1 MENFDPS
8 LLVIILL
15 IGAAFV
21 AGYIDTLVGG
31 GGLITIPALMAA
43 GMPPIMALG
52 TNKLQAVAGSGT
64 ATFTLLRLSKLSFSD
79 VKWLM
84 LSAFIGS
91 LVGAIA
97 VQFINSQVLSMVIPI
112 VIVFIAVYFIFSANQ
127 AVSERQALIKNTSYG
142 LTAVPSIGFYDGM
155 FGPGTGSFFVWSGV
169 ALRGQPIILST
180 MIAKALNF
188 ATNIA
193 ALVVFVWFGKVAWVI
208 GSSMMIGQV
217 LGARMGAKSLM
228 KVNPVLLRYFVIVL
242 CAVILL
248 WWSLK

>member
-8 LLVIILL
+8 LLVIMAL
-15 IGAAFV
+15 IGAALV

-31 GGLITIPALMAA
+31 GGLITIPALMVA

-64 ATFTLLRLSKLSFSD
+64 ATLTLLRLSKLSFSD

-84 LSAFIGS
+84 LTAFFGS
-91 LVGAIA
+91 LFGAIA
-97 VQFINSQVLSMVIPI
+97 VQFIDSRVLNFVIPL
-112 VIVFIAVYFIFSANQ
+112 VIIFIAVYFIFSANQ
-127 AVSERQALIKNTSYG
+127 TVSQRPSLIENKTYG
-142 LTAVPSIGFYDGM
+142 LTAVPAIGFYDGM
-155 FGPGTGSFFVWSGV
+155 FGPGTGSFFVWAGV

-180 MIAKALNF
+180 MMAKALNF

-193 ALVVFVWFGKVAWVI
+193 ALIVFVWFGKVAWMI
-208 GSSMMIGQV
+208 GFSMMIGQV
-217 LGARMGAKSLM
+217 FGARLGAKSLM

-242 CAVILL
+242 CGVILL
-248 WWSLK
+248 WWSFK